1 MDTHELERIR
11 ARADWLEQQQAR
23 YIELANKPYHEC
35 TEAENREALELERWV
50 DGGFTLTSVRTLLAI
65 IDAQQAVVAAA
76 GEVDALIP
84 ATRHTDS
91 DGYTYIWADGEGKL
105 VAALNKLHGALKGQG
120 DGK

>member
-1 MDTHELERIR
+1 MDTHELARIR

-76 GEVDALIP
+76 GEAYADAEAEAERIERCDFLSALPSWKALGDAL
-84 ATRHTDS
+84 A
-91 DGYTYIWADGEGKL
+91 GLKGEG
-105 VAALNKLHGALKGQG
+105 
-120 DGK
+120 DGT